1 MSVGEFQRRLHGAK
15 YAQNDLKYFPLWVRR
30 YAEAVTPEDGRLPV
44 SVESVKEFSRSLLKS
59 GAPAWQRLQAVRAVE
74 AYRDLILRTEE
85 PSLAEIRQALQRL
98 AARERD
104 EAATGAAGAS
114 EPGVE
119 DERHL
124 IGIIDPDEPQCLQEL
139 RRELR
144 VRRKALETER
154 AYVNWV
160 SRFMQHCGSEDLRQ
174 FGEPEIRSFLTQLAV
189 EGNVAPNTQNQA
201 KSALLFLYQQVFQR
215 ELAFLDAVAAD
226 KPKRLPVVLS
236 REEIARVWPQFTGL
250 RRLMFL
256 VMYGAGLR
264 HRECRRLRIKDI
276 CLDEGHIVVRSGKGD
291 QDRITVLPERSRQG
305 LSAQIEAVRRLHQED
320 LAQGFGS
327 VYLPYAL
334 ERKYP
339 NEKREFGW
347 QWLFPARKMSRDPR
361 SGQRR
366 RHHVSEDYFAA
377 FFKRAVDRVGIVKN
391 AVPHSLRH
399 SFATHL
405 LEDGAD
411 IRTVQ
416 ELLGHKDV
424 RTTMIYLH
432 VMNKPGLAVKSPA
445 DSLE

>member
-1 MSVGEFQRRLHGAK
+1 MSVGEFQRRLPGAK

-30 YAEAVTPEDGRLPV
+30 YAEEVTPENGRLPV

-74 AYRDLILRTEE
+74 AYRDLILRTGE
-85 PSLAEIRQALQRL
+85 PSLGEIRQALQRL

-104 EAATGAAGAS
+104 QAATGAAGAS

-250 RRLMFL
+250 RRPEVEGERSLSVGCSDLMT
-256 VMYGAGLR
+256 VTEMGRAGLR
-264 HRECRRLRIKDI
+264 RSNKLPGS
-276 CLDEGHIVVRSGKGD
+276 CLH
-291 QDRITVLPERSRQG
+291 
-305 LSAQIEAVRRLHQED
+305 
-320 LAQGFGS
+320 
-327 VYLPYAL
+327 
-334 ERKYP
+334 
-339 NEKREFGW
+339 
-347 QWLFPARKMSRDPR
+347 
-361 SGQRR
+361 
-366 RHHVSEDYFAA
+366 
-377 FFKRAVDRVGIVKN
+377 
-391 AVPHSLRH
+391 
-399 SFATHL
+399 
-405 LEDGAD
+405 
-411 IRTVQ
+411 
-416 ELLGHKDV
+416 LGHGSGEI
-424 RTTMIYLH
+424 R
-432 VMNKPGLAVKSPA
+432 
-445 DSLE
+445 

>member
-1 MSVGEFQRRLHGAK
+1 MV
-15 YAQNDLKYFPLWVRR
+15 DLRK
-30 YAEAVTPEDGRLPV
+30 TG
-44 SVESVKEFSRSLLKS
+44 VKSKFSSR
-59 GAPAWQRLQAVRAVE
+59 
-74 AYRDLILRTEE
+74 
-85 PSLAEIRQALQRL
+85 
-98 AARERD
+98 
-104 EAATGAAGAS
+104 
-114 EPGVE
+114 PGVD

-124 IGIIDPDEPQCLQEL
+124 VGAIDPHEPQCLQEM

-154 AYVNWV
+154 AYVGWV
-160 SRFMQHCGSEDLRQ
+160 SRFMRHCGSEDLRQ
-174 FGEPEIRSFLTQLAV
+174 FGDGEIKSFLTHLAV

-215 ELAFLDAVAAD
+215 ELGFLDAVPAN
-226 KPKRLPVVLS
+226 KPERLPVVLS
-236 REEIARVWPQFTGL
+236 REEIARLWPEFTGL
-250 RRLMFL
+250 RRLMFQL
-256 VMYGAGLR
+256 MYGAGLR
-264 HRECRRLRIKDI
+264 HRECRRLRVKDI
-276 CLDEGHIVVRSGKGD
+276 CIDEGHIVVRTGKGEK
-291 QDRITVLPERSRQG
+291 DRITVLPERSRRAAG
-305 LSAQIEAVRRLHQED
+305 RADRSRPAAAPARTWPM
-320 LAQGFGS
+320 GFGA

-347 QWLFPARKMSRDPR
+347 QWLFPARQMARDPR
-361 SGQRR
+361 SGERR
-366 RHHVSEDYFAA
+366 RHHVCEDYFGV
-377 FFKRAVDRVGIVKN
+377 FFKRAADRVGIAKN

-432 VMNKPGLAVKSPA
+432 VMNKPGLAVRSPVDA
-445 DSLE
+445 LGLGAPLATGTIEPRRGPWTQPSLRDWCLNLRGICNSGESGMSGMTIALIFHLIFHLIFLRLDGSGKEIR